1 MIPFL
6 LHSSEKVE
14 LCVFLGAKKK
24 SIEIHIF
31 EPQKVQSRL
40 YRADATSRY
49 DVRESCAT
57 NLSCCFFWGGCL
69 GGMQGSSAYFVWAL
83 APYYKKK
90 GSYIFLYIL
99 SICVQFHFYFWIFV
113 YFIYTH
119 ESPTRHF
126 CFRYLRLV
134 YELPSFN
141 EGFSIISTEAP
152 FLWYLLTSRIHT
164 Q

>member
-1 MIPFL
+1 MEKVPFFTFTNIEKKKRYTIPFL

-83 APYYKKK
+83 APYYKKR
-90 GSYIFLYIL
+90 GRYFYIYYLYVCSFIFIFGYLCIL
-99 SICVQFHFYFWIFV
+99 FIPMKVQPAIFV
-113 YFIYTH
+113 LDI
-119 ESPTRHF
+119 
-126 CFRYLRLV
+126 
-134 YELPSFN
+134 
-141 EGFSIISTEAP
+141 
-152 FLWYLLTSRIHT
+152 
-164 Q
+164 